1 MKKLTFILLALSL
14 VALCAAIE
22 FEFDGENRTRAAFY
36 NDMSED
42 DGGHVDNQAY
52 LGMNAH
58 LHDNLMMRVNLQFGD
73 VTWGDDEYYPYWD
86 KSSWGGITS
95 AVDIKAY
102 ELYVDYRIEAI
113 QSNIRVGQQ
122 YWCDHMSL
130 ILDDSFSGVMLQ
142 MDDLGGFQ
150 TDLGWIKVNEYDPL
164 EKDDYNYFLVNMQT
178 AETIPMGVLAS
189 FAHDADMDY
198 STLTLMPNV
207 SLQAD
212 PLSIDAA
219 AFMGV
224 HFFDEADN
232 KVGLGAAVKA
242 NADLGGLNVGADLL
256 FATEN
261 GIETLSPYY
270 MNGLYIYGIGR
281 HHDGVNLYWDWA
293 GPYNFNADTF
303 LSFVGQIGAPIT
315 EKIGFF
321 GAAGY
326 LLDEG
331 FEINAGLE
339 YDIIPDL
346 MQLAG
351 YAAMGWHE
359 DFEYGEK
366 SDGPTNYVLGTTL
379 FIAF

>member
-1 MKKLTFILLALSL
+1 MKKLIFILLALAL
-14 VALCAAIE
+14 VGLCAAIE

-36 NDMSED
+36 NDMSET
-42 DGGHVDNQAY
+42 DGGHVDNRAY

-58 LHDNLMMRVNLQFGD
+58 LIEDLMMRVNLQFGD
-73 VTWGDDEYYPYWD
+73 VN
-86 KSSWGGITS
+86 WGGIP
-95 AVDIKAY
+95 AFVNVRAY

-113 QSNIRVGQQ
+113 KSNIRVGQQ
-122 YWCDHMSL
+122 YWRDHMSL

-142 MDDLGGFQ
+142 MDDLAGFQ
-150 TDLGWIKVNEYDPL
+150 TDLGWIKINEFNPL
-164 EKDDYNYFLVNMQT
+164 SKDDYNYFLVNMQT
-178 AETIPMGVLAS
+178 AEKIPMGFLAS
-189 FAHDADMDY
+189 LAHDAGLNY

-212 PLSIDAA
+212 PVSIDAA
-219 AFMGV
+219 AFMGI
-224 HFFDEADN
+224 HMIEDADN
-232 KVGLGAAVKA
+232 EFGIGAAVKA
-242 NADLGGLNVGADLL
+242 NAEVGGLDLGADLL

-281 HHDGVNLYWDWA
+281 YHDGVNLYWDWN
-293 GPYNFNADTF
+293 GPYNFNNDTF
-303 LSFVGQIGAPIT
+303 LSFVGQAGAPIT
-315 EKIGFF
+315 EKLGFF

-351 YAAMGWHE
+351 YAAFGWHE
-359 DFEYGEK
+359 DIGSGVK
-366 SDGPTNYVLGTTL
+366 ADRPANYVLGTTL
-379 FIAF
+379 YLAF